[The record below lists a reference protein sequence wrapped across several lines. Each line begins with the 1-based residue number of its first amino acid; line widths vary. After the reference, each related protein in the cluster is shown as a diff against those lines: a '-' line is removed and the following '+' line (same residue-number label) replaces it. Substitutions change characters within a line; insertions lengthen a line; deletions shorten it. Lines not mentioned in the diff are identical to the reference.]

1 MAQQRWLKIT
11 WNAVYTIKL
20 EGEELLMVKKGL
32 ECTSL
37 AQNFEIEIFKGK
49 MGKGNISRKIILKNS
64 KGIC

>member
-1 MAQQRWLKIT
+1 
-11 WNAVYTIKL
+11 
-20 EGEELLMVKKGL
+20 MVKKGL

-37 AQNFEIEIFKGK
+37 AQNFEIEISKGK

>member
-1 MAQQRWLKIT
+1 
-11 WNAVYTIKL
+11 
-20 EGEELLMVKKGL
+20 MVKKGL